1 MTVRGGRTRGARP
14 RALLRALPGLL
25 CTALAALPAAAV
37 AAEDTALV
45 QAFGSLPQVRGV
57 VLSPDGA
64 LLAWQDAAGS
74 DPQVVI
80 FDIAASAN
88 LH

>member
-1 MTVRGGRTRGARP
+1 MTVRGARP

-45 QAFGSLPQVRGV
+45 QAFGSLPQVRGI

-64 LLAWQDAAGS
+64 RLAWQDAAGS